1 MKAFFNEF
9 KEFAMRG
16 NVIDLAIG
24 IILGGAFGTIA
35 SSLVAD
41 IIMPPVGLLLG
52 GVDFSNLFINL
63 GPVKHASLAEAVA
76 AGAPTLNYG
85 LFINSVINFII
96 IAFAIFLVVKKM
108 NDLLLKKKKV
118 EEIPVATNKE
128 CPYCISQI
136 PPAAVRCPHCTSQLG

>member
-1 MKAFFNEF
+1 MKAFLTEF

-16 NVIDLAIG
+16 SVLDLAIG
-24 IILGGAFGTIA
+24 IILGGAFGTIV
-35 SSLVAD
+35 SSLVTD
-41 IIMPPVGLLLG
+41 IIMPPIGLLLG

-63 GPVKHASLAEAVA
+63 GAVKYATLAEAVT

-85 LFINSVINFII
+85 LFINSIINFVI

-118 EEIPVATNKE
+118 EEVLVATTKE
-128 CPYCISQI
+128 CPFCISQI
-136 PPAAVRCPHCTSQLG
+136 PVPAVRCPHCTSQLG